1 MLAGASPDGH
11 SRLEQDGQHAVPD
24 DVVVALRRPLHPG
37 RIEATPLHD
46 PAAPPRR
53 ARPGSVRPAQ
63 AFLTVSVTLGQ
74 EAAIR
79 VRAAFSVLSTL
90 RPQRIFTATHSP
102 T

>member
-1 MLAGASPDGH
+1 MATAG
-11 SRLEQDGQHAVPD
+11 SRRDGQHTVPD
-24 DVVVALRRPLHPG
+24 GVIVALLRPVHPG
-37 RIEATPLHD
+37 GIGAAPLRD

-53 ARPGSVRPAQ
+53 ARPAAVLPAQ
-63 AFLTVSVTLGQ
+63 AFLTVRVTLGQ